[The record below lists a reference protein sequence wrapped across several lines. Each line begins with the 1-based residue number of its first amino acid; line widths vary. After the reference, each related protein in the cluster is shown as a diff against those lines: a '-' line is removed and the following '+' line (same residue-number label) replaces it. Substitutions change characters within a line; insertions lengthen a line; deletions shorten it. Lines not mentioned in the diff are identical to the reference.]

1 MDSGCFDVWM
11 FPVRSSLIYC
21 GFDSKVENKG
31 VRKEYDPAGNIKS
44 CKCFHVGMTLMI
56 ITAKAVLVAPSIPM
70 DNNPA
75 EPHLSCDLQ

>member
-1 MDSGCFDVWM
+1 M

-31 VRKEYDPAGNIKS
+31 VHEEGSAGRIKS
-44 CKCFHVGMTLMI
+44 CKCFYVGMTLMI
-56 ITAKAVLVAPSIPM
+56 ITARAVLVAPSTPM

-75 EPHLSCDLQ
+75 ELHLSRDLE